1 MAVREVEFV
10 IVGGGVAAAKAA
22 EGLRSAG
29 GDGPTLLLTAEPELP
44 YERPPLSKA
53 FLRGEAGRDKTR
65 THDEAWYRDHEVELL
80 LATRAST
87 LDPATRTV
95 TTEVGDQLRYG
106 TGLVLATG
114 AQPVRL
120 ELPGEDLEGVYYL
133 RTVDDAERL
142 RAAISSAES
151 MVVLGG
157 GFIGAEVAA
166 SATQMDTRVT
176 ILELADTL
184 WTRAVGPEMGQFFEA
199 FLRDRGVHVRTRTR
213 AERLEGRDSVEAV
226 VLGDGTR
233 LAADVVV
240 IGVGV
245 RPDTDLA
252 ERAGLPVDDGIL
264 VDQRLR
270 AADGVYA
277 AGDVARYY
285 SPLYGKHLRV
295 EHYEVAEHPL
305 FGRIRIEHWAEA
317 LNQGLL
323 AGRNLAGSGGRYDRI
338 PYFFSDQFDLSLS
351 YLGHVPEWDELVV
364 RGNREVAEPRF
375 VAWYLRDGI
384 PRAALIVNDWDATD
398 PVREV
403 IRRGQPV
410 GPDELEQIP

>member
-22 EGLRSAG
+22 EGLRAAG
-29 GDGPTLLLTAEPELP
+29 GEGAAVVLTAEPELP
-44 YERPPLSKA
+44 YERPLLSKA
-53 FLRGEAGRDKTR
+53 FLRGEAGRETTR

-106 TGLVLATG
+106 GGLVLATG

-120 ELPGEDLEGVYYL
+120 DLPGGDLEGVYYL

-142 RAAISSAES
+142 RAAVSRAET
-151 MVVLGG
+151 MVVIGG

-176 ILELADTL
+176 LLERGDTL
-184 WTRAVGPEMGQFFEA
+184 WTRAVGAEMGRFFED
-199 FLRDRGVHVRTRTR
+199 FQRDRGVHVRTRTR
-213 AERLEGRDSVEAV
+213 AERLEGGDSVEAV
-226 VLGDGTR
+226 VLPDGSR
-233 LAADVVV
+233 LHADLVV

-252 ERAGLPVDDGIL
+252 ARAGLPVDDGIL
-264 VDQRLR
+264 VDQQLR
-270 AADGVYA
+270 AADGVWA
-277 AGDVARYY
+277 AGDVAN
-285 SPLYGKHLRV
+285 
-295 EHYEVAEHPL
+295 AEHPL

-323 AGRNLAGSGGRYDRI
+323 AGRNLAGAGERYDRV

-351 YLGHVPEWDELVV
+351 YLGHDREWDELVV
-364 RGNREVAEPRF
+364 RGSREVKEPKF
-375 VAWYLRDGI
+375 VAWYLHQDT
-384 PRAALIVNDWDATD
+384 PRAALIVNDWGAED

-403 IRRGQPV
+403 IRRARPV
-410 GPDELEQIP
+410 DRRRLADEDVDLGRL

>member
-22 EGLRSAG
+22 EGVRTAG
-29 GDGPTLLLTAEPELP
+29 GEGTGVVVAAEPELP
-44 YERPPLSKA
+44 YERPPLSKE
-53 FLRGEAGRDKTR
+53 FLRGEAGREKTR
-65 THDEAWYRDHEVELL
+65 THDETWYRDNDVELL

-106 TGLVLATG
+106 GLVLATG
-114 AQPVRL
+114 SQPVRL
-120 ELPGEDLEGVYYL
+120 GLPGEDLEGVYYL

-142 RAAISSAES
+142 RAAISRAES
-151 MVVLGG
+151 MVIIGG

-176 ILELADTL
+176 LLELADTL
-184 WTRAVGPEMGQFFEA
+184 WTRAVGPEMGGFFEA

-213 AERLEGRDSVEAV
+213 AERLEGGEAVQAV
-226 VLGDGTR
+226 VLTDGTR
-233 LAADVVV
+233 LHADLVV

-245 RPDTDLA
+245 RPDTELA

-264 VDQRLR
+264 VDRHLR
-270 AADGVYA
+270 AADGIWA
-277 AGDVARYY
+277 AGDVANA
-285 SPLYGKHLRV
+285 G
-295 EHYEVAEHPL
+295 HPL

-323 AGRNLAGSGGRYDRI
+323 AGRNLAGAGERYDRV

-351 YLGHVPEWDELVV
+351 YLGHVREWDELVV
-364 RGNREVAEPRF
+364 RGSREVEQPKF
-375 VAWYLRDGI
+375 VAWYLREGT
-384 PRAALIVNDWDATD
+384 PRAALIVNDGDAED
-398 PVREV
+398 PVRAV
-403 IRRGQPV
+403 IRRAQPV
-410 GPDELEQIP
+410 GSERLADQTVELGEL

>member
-1 MAVREVEFV
+1 MAVRDVEFV

-22 EGLRSAG
+22 EGLRAAG
-29 GDGPTLLLTAEPELP
+29 GEGAAVVLTAEPELP

-53 FLRGEAGRDKTR
+53 FLRGEAGRETTR
-65 THDEAWYRDHEVELL
+65 THDEAWYRDHDVEVL

-106 TGLVLATG
+106 RGLVLATG
-114 AQPVRL
+114 AQPNRL
-120 ELPGEDLEGVYYL
+120 GLPGEDLDGVYYL

-142 RAAISSAES
+142 RAAISRAES
-151 MVVLGG
+151 MVVIGG

-176 ILELADTL
+176 VLEVADTL
-184 WTRAVGPEMGQFFEA
+184 WTRAVGPELGRFFEA
-199 FLRDRGVHVRTRTR
+199 FLRDRGVHVRTRTT
-213 AERLEGRDSVEAV
+213 AERIEGGDQVRAV
-226 VLGDGTR
+226 VLPDGSR
-233 LAADVVV
+233 LHAEVVV

-245 RPDTDLA
+245 HPDTGLA
-252 ERAGLPVDDGIL
+252 ERAGLRVDDGIL
-264 VDQRLR
+264 VDERLR
-270 AADGVYA
+270 AADGVWA
-277 AGDVARYY
+277 AGDVA
-285 SPLYGKHLRV
+285 S
-295 EHYEVAEHPL
+295 ADHPL

-323 AGRNLAGSGGRYDRI
+323 AGRNLAGAGDRYDRV

-351 YLGHVPEWDELVV
+351 YLGHVREWDELVV
-364 RGNREVAEPRF
+364 RGSQEVADPRF
-375 VAWYLRDGI
+375 VAWYLRDGM
-384 PRAALIVNDWDATD
+384 PRAALIVNDRDAED

-403 IRRGQPV
+403 IRRGSPV
-410 GPDELEQIP
+410 EPGELQRIL

>member
-1 MAVREVEFV
+1 MAVRDVEFV
-10 IVGGGVAAAKAA
+10 LIGGGVAAAKAA
-22 EGLRSAG
+22 EGLRAAG
-29 GDGPTLLLTAEPELP
+29 GDGTAVLLAAEPELP
-44 YERPPLSKA
+44 YERPLLSKE
-53 FLRGEAGRDKTR
+53 FLRGEAGREATR
-65 THDEAWYRDHEVELL
+65 THDEAWYRGHQVELL

-95 TTEVGDQLRYG
+95 TTELGDQLRYG
-106 TGLVLATG
+106 RGLVLATG
-114 AQPVRL
+114 ARPVRL

-142 RAAISSAES
+142 RAAISRAES

-176 ILELADTL
+176 LLERADTL
-184 WTRAVGPEMGQFFEA
+184 WTRAVGSELGRFFEA

-213 AERLEGRDSVEAV
+213 AERLEGGDTVEAV

-233 LAADVVV
+233 LPADLVV

-264 VDQRLR
+264 VDQQLR
-270 AADGVYA
+270 AAEGVWA
-277 AGDVARYY
+277 AGDVAN
-285 SPLYGKHLRV
+285 
-295 EHYEVAEHPL
+295 AEHPR

-323 AGRNLAGSGGRYDRI
+323 AGRNLAGAGGTYDRI
-338 PYFFSDQFDLSLS
+338 PYFYSDQFDLSLS
-351 YLGHVPEWDELVV
+351 FLGHARKWDELVI
-364 RGNREVAEPRF
+364 RGSRHVADPRF
-375 VAWYLRDGI
+375 VAWYLHRGT
-384 PRAALIVNDWDATD
+384 PRAALLVNRDDAEE
-398 PVREV
+398 PVRER
-403 IRRGQPV
+403 IRRDEPV
-410 GPDELEQIP
+410 DAGELQRIL

>member
-22 EGLRSAG
+22 EGVRAAG
-29 GDGPTLLLTAEPELP
+29 GEGTAVVLTAEPELP
-44 YERPPLSKA
+44 YERPPLSKE
-53 FLRGEAGRDKTR
+53 FLRGEAGREKTR
-65 THDEAWYRDHEVELL
+65 THDEAWYRDHDVELL

-95 TTEVGDQLRYG
+95 TTEVGDQLHYG
-106 TGLVLATG
+106 GLVLATG

-120 ELPGEDLEGVYYL
+120 GLPGEELEGVYYL

-142 RAAISSAES
+142 RAAISRAES
-151 MVVLGG
+151 MVILGG

-176 ILELADTL
+176 LLELADTL
-184 WTRAVGPEMGQFFEA
+184 WTRAVGSEMGGFFEA

-213 AERLEGRDSVEAV
+213 AERLEGGDTVEAV
-226 VLGDGTR
+226 VLPDGTR
-233 LAADVVV
+233 LPADLVV

-245 RPDTDLA
+245 RPDVELA
-252 ERAGLPVDDGIL
+252 ERAGLPVDNGIL
-264 VDQRLR
+264 VDQQLA
-270 AADGVYA
+270 AADGVWA
-277 AGDVARYY
+277 AGDVAN
-285 SPLYGKHLRV
+285 
-295 EHYEVAEHPL
+295 AEHPL

-323 AGRNLAGSGGRYDRI
+323 AGRNLAGAGERYERI
-338 PYFFSDQFDLSLS
+338 PYFYSDQFDLSLS
-351 YLGHVPEWDELVV
+351 YLGHVRDWDRVVV
-364 RGNREVAEPRF
+364 RGSRELAEPKF
-375 VAWYLRDGI
+375 IAWYLSEGV
-384 PRAALIVNDWDATD
+384 PRAALIVNDWDAED

-403 IRRGQPV
+403 IRRARPV
-410 GPDELEQIP
+410 DPGRLADERVGLGEL